1 MVNLR
6 KQLRAYYSAEGS
18 KDNIEISFPV
28 RSGFPP
34 RFGYRKLTDPVQSV
48 QRLAD
53 DFRYTFPDMEQCG
66 RIVVELE
73 ACVAKHPSY
82 AAGHAVLAEA
92 LLACLMCD
100 AISVF
105 PLPKALLRAEQA
117 VNTGLMLNDEIWRL
131 HVVAGAI
138 HCCRFDWGKAD
149 AAYKT
154 ALHLSRHDTI
164 SHFWYVA
171 FLLAVGKRDE
181 AERCLDEAQRID
193 CGREKPWVRIAPFAW
208 PLFHYINRNVVKSYL
223 CLPMALTLSKDFENE
238 FPPQYRWL
246 GEALITCLHLE
257 GMSPE
262 MPQHTIAENCVRTE
276 TWLPQSKVGAFE
288 GLIVLM
294 RMRTA
299 EWGKRQEDRD
309 TPLSTPIEPELH
321 AGSPLSFAL
330 AYMATARPE
339 EAIAQLEKACEIG
352 YPLMFWLHLLPIFDP
367 LRDHPKFKAL
377 IKRLNLP

>member
-1 MVNLR
+1 MPKKVKTCQTESPRSDAPRAPMIPGPDLIEKNEAVRRILTSATFAKLPVLGPLLERLVNDSLQEKVGGKGYETILAVEVFHKDSKSWTPLQNDVRQGMVNLR

-100 AISVF
+100 AISFF
-105 PLPKALLRAEQA
+105 PLQKALLRAKQA

-138 HCCRFDWGKAD
+138 HCCRFD
-149 AAYKT
+149 
-154 ALHLSRHDTI
+154 
-164 SHFWYVA
+164 
-171 FLLAVGKRDE
+171 
-181 AERCLDEAQRID
+181 
-193 CGREKPWVRIAPFAW
+193 
-208 PLFHYINRNVVKSYL
+208 
-223 CLPMALTLSKDFENE
+223 
-238 FPPQYRWL
+238 
-246 GEALITCLHLE
+246 
-257 GMSPE
+257 
-262 MPQHTIAENCVRTE
+262 
-276 TWLPQSKVGAFE
+276 
-288 GLIVLM
+288 
-294 RMRTA
+294 
-299 EWGKRQEDRD
+299 
-309 TPLSTPIEPELH
+309 
-321 AGSPLSFAL
+321 
-330 AYMATARPE
+330 
-339 EAIAQLEKACEIG
+339 
-352 YPLMFWLHLLPIFDP
+352 
-367 LRDHPKFKAL
+367 
-377 IKRLNLP
+377 